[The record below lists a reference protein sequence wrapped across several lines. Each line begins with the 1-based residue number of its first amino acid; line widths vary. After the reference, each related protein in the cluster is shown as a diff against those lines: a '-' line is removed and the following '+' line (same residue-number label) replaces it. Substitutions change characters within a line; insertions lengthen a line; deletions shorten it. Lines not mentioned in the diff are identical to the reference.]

1 MTGNEMILLAFAVM
15 LVMLFAKVPVFIAV
29 FSGSVIYFLLT
40 PGVSIAIFA
49 QKMIGGVES
58 IPLLAVPFFVCA
70 SAFMNYSGVTE
81 RIYTFAGV
89 LAGRM
94 SGGLAQVN
102 VLVSTL
108 MGGRGHGR
116 EDAGA
121 ADGEAGL
128 FQGVQQRGFLLFG
141 HHHASHPAGNRPHR
155 VRLRDEHFH
164 RKAVRRRLRAGISA
178 LCHDD
183 GTGVPHLQKE
193 GLSSHPDE
201 TLKLAG
207 IYKGR
212 EAGDPAAVPADYH
225 YRRRAHRTVYGHG
238 VRGGGHRL
246 RDSSGPYL

>member
-108 MGGRGHGR
+108 MGGLSG
-116 EDAGA
+116 
-121 ADGEAGL
+121 
-128 FQGVQQRGFLLFG
+128 
-141 HHHASHPAGNRPHR
+141 
-155 VRLRDEHFH
+155 
-164 RKAVRRRLRAGISA
+164 SA
-178 LCHDD
+178 LADAAMD
-183 GTGVPHLQKE
+183 AKMLVPQMEKQ
-193 GLSSHPDE
+193 GYSKAFSSVVSSSSAIITPLIRRE
-201 TLKLAG
+201 LASSCT
-207 IYKGR
+207 
-212 EAGDPAAVPADYH
+212 AV
-225 YRRRAHRTVYGHG
+225 
-238 VRGGGHRL
+238 
-246 RDSSGPYL
+246 

>member
-102 VLVSTL
+102 VCLLYTSNTMRTQLTGKIPYVWIYGIVPVSCVLMVFEYFHSLVEQPKES
-108 MGGRGHGR
+108 
-116 EDAGA
+116 
-121 ADGEAGL
+121 DGEE
-128 FQGVQQRGFLLFG
+128 LL
-141 HHHASHPAGNRPHR
+141 
-155 VRLRDEHFH
+155 L
-164 RKAVRRRLRAGISA
+164 
-178 LCHDD
+178 
-183 GTGVPHLQKE
+183 
-193 GLSSHPDE
+193 
-201 TLKLAG
+201 
-207 IYKGR
+207 
-212 EAGDPAAVPADYH
+212 
-225 YRRRAHRTVYGHG
+225 
-238 VRGGGHRL
+238 
-246 RDSSGPYL
+246 